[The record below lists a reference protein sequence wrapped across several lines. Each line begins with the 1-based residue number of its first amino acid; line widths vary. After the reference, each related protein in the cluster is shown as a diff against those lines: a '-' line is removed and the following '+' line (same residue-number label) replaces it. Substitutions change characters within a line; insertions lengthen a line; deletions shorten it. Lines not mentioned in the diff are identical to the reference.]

1 MESLNPAE
9 LTVEQ
14 SAAPA
19 LRVLL
24 DLLLKPRRAFA
35 EAFDDMRN
43 NSRAW
48 LIVALALIALTVL
61 AAYLNTSALVQ
72 MVSSIAAP
80 SPATP
85 PGVVNQS
92 APVGVSPP
100 QEFAPPQPSPAV
112 FILPAVMSAIPLV
125 IGWLVWSVCMQV
137 GSVLIG
143 GRASFG
149 QLFRVVILSQ
159 LPLAIRSAIQ
169 AIALSLGARP
179 IQRSGF
185 AGFAPQ
191 EPGPLNALLQ
201 SLLGA
206 VDVFQIWSLVLL
218 VIGSAVVAKITN
230 RKAATLVIVIGLLI
244 ILLSSLP
251 QIIFGSGQAIQSAP

>member
-48 LIVALALIALTVL
+48 LIVELALIALTML
-61 AAYLNTSALVQ
+61 AAYLNTSALSQ
-72 MVSSIAAP
+72 MVASIA
-80 SPATP
+80 P

-125 IGWLVWSVCMQV
+125 IGWLIWSVCMQV

-149 QLFRVVILSQ
+149 QLFRVVVLSQ

-191 EPGPLNALLQ
+191 EPGALNALLQ

-206 VDVFQIWSLVLL
+206 VDLFQIWSLVLL

-251 QIIFGSGQAIQSAP
+251 QIIFGGGQAIQSAP